1 MSGPRFSDLIASAS
15 KVAVIIDNQFRPTPQ
30 SRLLPPV
37 LDAIEAA
44 GKPAVIVCANGKVFP
59 MSDSDIDQKI
69 GKDNLARMERL
80 GIEFHQNDPRNAD
93 EYEYVGVSSRGTPV
107 WLHKEV
113 AACDVKFTIGQ
124 AQSNHWGAG
133 GGGKLILPG
142 VVSDETI
149 ESNHCAFVPSPQTHY
164 GAYAGPM
171 RSDIDEVATM
181 CGLSATMNV
190 VLDTHGRVIECMF
203 GSHPDAHRK
212 AIERFNEIYAYEH
225 PGTQADIAICGVF
238 APTDHLFFHTGW
250 GCMSADFV
258 VKDGGSII
266 YCSPSPGVS
275 TAIGD
280 FPGFA
285 LMDLMKPYMPA
296 TPENY
301 QSVLKD
307 IHARAIQMW
316 AGCIWVPIYEVMT
329 RKHLSRRHARGEPR
343 DGGRHRPRR
352 DDLAGRSVRG
362 GDGAAWPGREGHRP
376 AIRAVPTAGE
386 HGADGRLGDAVS
398 RGGSGALTQRAV
410 PGLDARG
417 TSAEPPESR
426 EIEGSTTIVELL
438 RMFPGRRCGAA
449 PLTAPDAV
457 RALRRCLPRAADDGG
472 EASSARPARR
482 ARGVPCARERRSHR
496 GRGRGRARPRV
507 LGRDCEALRERG
519 VERARAERL
528 VGDLDLDVAGRDHR
542 RHDRRASVVRE
553 GVELV
558 LGQLDTSA
566 RAVVTDA

>member
-1 MSGPRFSDLIASAS
+1 MADTTTAVIPYESLDPLTIGASGDEDKVTRDTLSLEIPTANLLAAIYPDEPAPVGDATEAARAALESPVSGPRFSELIATAT
-15 KVAVIIDNQFRPTPQ
+15 KVCVIIDNQFRPTPQ

-37 LDAIEAA
+37 LDALEAA

-93 EYEYVGVSSRGTPV
+93 NYEYVGVSSRGTPV
-107 WLHKEV
+107 WLHREV
-113 AACDVKFTIGQ
+113 AACDVKITIGQ

-190 VLDTHGRVIECMF
+190 VLDTHGRVVECIF

-296 TPENY
+296 TEENY

-329 RKHLSRRHARGEPR
+329 RKHLTVVTLEEN
-343 DGGRHRPRR
+343 
-352 DDLAGRSVRG
+352 LEM
-362 GDGAAWPGREGHRP
+362 AADIGLDATTSLDEAFAAALER
-376 AIRAVPTAGE
+376 
-386 HGADGRLGDAVS
+386 HGADAKVIVLPYARYQLPANVVRMDAS
-398 RGGSGALTQRAV
+398 PMRY
-410 PGLDARG
+410 
-417 TSAEPPESR
+417 PE
-426 EIEGSTTIVELL
+426 
-438 RMFPGRRCGAA
+438 
-449 PLTAPDAV
+449 
-457 RALRRCLPRAADDGG
+457 
-472 EASSARPARR
+472 
-482 ARGVPCARERRSHR
+482 
-496 GRGRGRARPRV
+496 
-507 LGRDCEALRERG
+507 EAL
-519 VERARAERL
+519 A
-528 VGDLDLDVAGRDHR
+528 H
-542 RHDRRASVVRE
+542 
-553 GVELV
+553 
-558 LGQLDTSA
+558 
-566 RAVVTDA
+566 

>member
-1 MSGPRFSDLIASAS
+1 MVDTYTAVIPYESLDPLTIGASGDEDKVTRDTLELEIPSANLLAAIYPDEPAAVADATEAARAALASPDSGPPLTDLVASAT
-15 KVAVIIDNQFRPTPQ
+15 KVCVIIDNQFRPTPQ
-30 SRLLPPV
+30 SKLLPPV

-44 GKPAVIVCANGKVFP
+44 GTPAVVVCANGKVFP
-59 MSDSDIDQKI
+59 MSDSDIEQKI
-69 GKDNLARMERL
+69 GRENLARMERL
-80 GIEFHQNDPRNAD
+80 GIAFHQNDPRNAD
-93 EYEYVGVSSRGTPV
+93 NYEYVGVSSRGTPV
-107 WLHKEV
+107 WLHREV
-113 AACDVKFTIGQ
+113 TACDVKISIGQ

-190 VLDTHGRVIECMF
+190 ILDTHGRVLECIF

-225 PGTQADIAICGVF
+225 PGTQADVAICGVF

-280 FPGFA
+280 FPGLA

-329 RKHLSRRHARGEPR
+329 RKHLSLVTFEENLE
-343 DGGRHRPRR
+343 
-352 DDLAGRSVRG
+352 LAADIGMDATTSL
-362 GDGAAWPGREGHRP
+362 DEAFAAALER
-376 AIRAVPTAGE
+376 
-386 HGADGRLGDAVS
+386 HGADAKVIVLPYARYQLPANMVRMDAS
-398 RGGSGALTQRAV
+398 PMRY
-410 PGLDARG
+410 
-417 TSAEPPESR
+417 PE
-426 EIEGSTTIVELL
+426 
-438 RMFPGRRCGAA
+438 
-449 PLTAPDAV
+449 
-457 RALRRCLPRAADDGG
+457 
-472 EASSARPARR
+472 
-482 ARGVPCARERRSHR
+482 
-496 GRGRGRARPRV
+496 
-507 LGRDCEALRERG
+507 EAL
-519 VERARAERL
+519 
-528 VGDLDLDVAGRDHR
+528 
-542 RHDRRASVVRE
+542 VR
-553 GVELV
+553 
-558 LGQLDTSA
+558 
-566 RAVVTDA
+566 

>member
-1 MSGPRFSDLIASAS
+1 MAYKAVVPYESLDPLTIGASGAEDMVTRDTLELDILDENLLAAIYPDEPAPVPDATEAARTALESPVSGPRFSDLVASAS
-15 KVAVIIDNQFRPTPQ
+15 KVCVIIDNQFRPTPQ
-30 SRLLPPV
+30 SKLLPPV

-59 MSDSDIDQKI
+59 MSDSDIPQKI
-69 GKDNLARMERL
+69 GADNLARMERL

-93 EYEYVGVSSRGTPV
+93 NYVYVGVSSRGTPV

-113 AACDVKFTIGQ
+113 AACDIKITIGQ

-190 VLDTHGRVIECMF
+190 VLDTHGRVIECLF

-258 VKDGGSII
+258 VKDGGTII

-280 FPGFA
+280 FPGLA

-301 QSVLKD
+301 QRVLKD

-329 RKHLSRRHARGEPR
+329 RKHLALVTLGEN
-343 DGGRHRPRR
+343 
-352 DDLAGRSVRG
+352 LEM
-362 GDGAAWPGREGHRP
+362 AAD
-376 AIRAVPTAGE
+376 I
-386 HGADGRLGDAVS
+386 
-398 RGGSGALTQRAV
+398 
-410 PGLDARG
+410 GLDAT
-417 TSAEPPESR
+417 TSLDDA
-426 EIEGSTTIVELL
+426 
-438 RMFPGRRCGAA
+438 FAA
-449 PLTAPDAV
+449 ALERHGPDAKVIVLPYARYQLPANMV
-457 RALRRCLPRAADDGG
+457 RMD
-472 EASSARPARR
+472 ASPMRYP
-482 ARGVPCARERRSHR
+482 E
-496 GRGRGRARPRV
+496 
-507 LGRDCEALRERG
+507 EAL
-519 VERARAERL
+519 V
-528 VGDLDLDVAGRDHR
+528 H
-542 RHDRRASVVRE
+542 
-553 GVELV
+553 
-558 LGQLDTSA
+558 
-566 RAVVTDA
+566 

>member
-1 MSGPRFSDLIASAS
+1 M
-15 KVAVIIDNQFRPTPQ
+15 IIDNQFRPTPQ
-30 SRLLPPV
+30 SKLLPPV
-37 LDAIEAA
+37 LDAIEEA
-44 GKPAVIVCANGKVFP
+44 GKPAVVVCANGKVFP

-80 GIEFHQNDPRNAD
+80 GIAFHQNDPRNAD
-93 EYEYVGVSSRGTPV
+93 NYEYVGVSSRGTPV

-113 AACDVKFTIGQ
+113 AACDVKISIGQ

-164 GAYAGPM
+164 GAYSGPM

-190 VLDTHGRVIECMF
+190 VLDTHGRVIECIF

-280 FPGFA
+280 FPGLA

-329 RKHLSRRHARGEPR
+329 RKHLTRGHARGEPR
-343 DGGRHRPRR
+343 DGGRHRDRR
-352 DDLAGRSVRG
+352 DDVAGRGVCGSAR
-362 GDGAAWPGREGHRP
+362 APWRGREGDRP
-376 AIRAVPTAGE
+376 SVRPLPAAAE
-386 HGADGRLGDAVS
+386 HGAHGRRADALPR
-398 RGGSGALTQRAV
+398 RGAGALTQRAV

-417 TSAEPPESR
+417 TAAEAPESR
-426 EIEGSTTIVELL
+426 VIKGSTTIVELL
-438 RMFPGRRCGAA
+438 RMFPDGEAARLLARLQMPCAHCGGAFHE
-449 PLTAPDAV
+449 PLTMAAKRHRREPRAMLEAF
-457 RALRRCLPRAADDGG
+457 RAL
-472 EASSARPARR
+472 
-482 ARGVPCARERRSHR
+482 
-496 GRGRGRARPRV
+496 
-507 LGRDCEALRERG
+507 ERG
-519 VERARAERL
+519 GPSESEVEAALAR
-528 VGDLDLDVAGRDHR
+528 VA
-542 RHDRRASVVRE
+542 
-553 GVELV
+553 
-558 LGQLDTSA
+558 
-566 RAVVTDA
+566 

>member
-1 MSGPRFSDLIASAS
+1 MADTTTAVIPYESLDPLTIGASGDEDKVTRDTLSLEIPTANLLAAIYPDEPAPVGDATDAARAALESPVSGPRFSELIATAT
-15 KVAVIIDNQFRPTPQ
+15 KVCVIIDNQFRPTPQ

-37 LDAIEAA
+37 LDALEAA

-93 EYEYVGVSSRGTPV
+93 NYEYVGVSSRGTPV
-107 WLHKEV
+107 WLHREV
-113 AACDVKFTIGQ
+113 AACDVKITIGQ

-190 VLDTHGRVIECMF
+190 VLDTHGRVVECIF

-225 PGTQADIAICGVF
+225 PGTQADIAVCGVF

-296 TPENY
+296 TEENY

-329 RKHLSRRHARGEPR
+329 RKHLTVVTLEEN
-343 DGGRHRPRR
+343 
-352 DDLAGRSVRG
+352 LEM
-362 GDGAAWPGREGHRP
+362 AAD
-376 AIRAVPTAGE
+376 I
-386 HGADGRLGDAVS
+386 
-398 RGGSGALTQRAV
+398 
-410 PGLDARG
+410 GLDAT
-417 TSAEPPESR
+417 TSLDEA
-426 EIEGSTTIVELL
+426 
-438 RMFPGRRCGAA
+438 FAA
-449 PLTAPDAV
+449 ALERHGPDAKV
-457 RALRRCLPRAADDGG
+457 IVLPYARYQLPANVVQMD
-472 EASSARPARR
+472 ASPMRYP
-482 ARGVPCARERRSHR
+482 E
-496 GRGRGRARPRV
+496 
-507 LGRDCEALRERG
+507 EAL
-519 VERARAERL
+519 A
-528 VGDLDLDVAGRDHR
+528 H
-542 RHDRRASVVRE
+542 
-553 GVELV
+553 
-558 LGQLDTSA
+558 
-566 RAVVTDA
+566 